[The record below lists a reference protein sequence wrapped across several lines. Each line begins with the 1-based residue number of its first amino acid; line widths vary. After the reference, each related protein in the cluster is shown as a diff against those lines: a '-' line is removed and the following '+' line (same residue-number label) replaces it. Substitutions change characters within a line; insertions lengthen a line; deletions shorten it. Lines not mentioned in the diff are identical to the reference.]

1 MQKILL
7 CLTIFV
13 FVSAACFVLFYS
25 NSNTS
30 KKSINV
36 IEMILE
42 KAKSGNSD
50 EMYKLGH
57 AYEEGLYGLEIDYIK
72 AIHWYQK
79 AIKAGSSDAV
89 NAMGLMYK
97 NGNGVSKDIKK
108 AEEFFLQAVEKN
120 NYDAY
125 YNLAALYI
133 TNESQYPSYIN
144 KAKRLLNLASDSG
157 HALSMFGLGRIYL
170 HGIGGE
176 QDLEKARLWYQKAV
190 DFGHKKSTYFL
201 ADLIRETSKGDLD
214 ELLLAGYYYSQARD
228 FNQPNAAK
236 TLKYFAQEC
245 SKNRDKTK
253 IVYNYAY
260 CNLAAYSDD
269 SLSKY
274 AVGVS
279 YYEGIKGRE
288 KDYSKAFNWFLE
300 SAYEKMPQA
309 QYQVAKMFMEGKGT
323 SINLPVSYAWF
334 VVAESSVLPE
344 KQRAEILF
352 LKDQVYSLMNLS
364 QRRKAEVMSNS
375 YLEKYSSTNFNT
387 AK

>member
-1 MQKILL
+1 
-7 CLTIFV
+7 
-13 FVSAACFVLFYS
+13 
-25 NSNTS
+25 
-30 KKSINV
+30 
-36 IEMILE
+36 MILE

-97 NGNGVSKDIKK
+97 NGNGVSKNIKK

-120 NYDAY
+120 NYDAH
-125 YNLAALYI
+125 YNLAVLYI
-133 TNESQYPSYIN
+133 TNESQYPTYIN
-144 KAKRLLNLASDSG
+144 KAKRLLDLASDSG
-157 HALSMFGLGRIYL
+157 HALSMSGLGKIYL
-170 HGIGGE
+170 DGIGGK

-190 DFGHKKSTYFL
+190 DFGDKKSTYFL

-309 QYQVAKMFMEGKGT
+309 QYQVAKMLIKSEGTTKD
-323 SINLPVSYAWF
+323 IPLSYAWS
-334 VVAESSVLPE
+334 VVAETNSPSKKIEDEITLFRKKIYE
-344 KQRAEILF
+344 NMNSEQRKRAEEISKTY
-352 LKDQVYSLMNLS
+352 LK
-364 QRRKAEVMSNS
+364 
-375 YLEKYSSTNFNT
+375 KYTVHSTGT
-387 AK
+387 P